1 MKKTFL
7 VLRNGLLTGF
17 IINLA
22 IGPLF
27 FFVINLSLQ
36 KTILDGL
43 MGALALTVV
52 SYIYIALATFGVGK
66 LFESKK
72 VKKIFWIISSIV
84 LIIFWGI
91 IIKGAIGSV
100 ISEATVNTGN
110 ILSSFTSVFLL
121 AISNPMSIVFFTGL
135 FSAKAIEY
143 NYTKKELYSFGF
155 GVGLAT
161 FIFTSWA
168 VIVFWLL
175 KGTIPTIVMQILNI
189 AVGTLIVGYG
199 IIRLVKPLKKK

>member
-7 VLRNGLLTGF
+7 VLKNGIFTGL

-27 FFVINLSLQ
+27 FFIINLALQ

-43 MGALALTVV
+43 IGALALTMV
-52 SYIYIALATFGVGK
+52 SYIYIALATFGIGK
-66 LFESKK
+66 LFENKK
-72 VKKIFWIISSIV
+72 IKKIFVIISPIV

-91 IIKGAIGSV
+91 IIKGVIGSW
-100 ISEATVNTGN
+100 ISTTVHGSAN
-110 ILSSFTSVFLL
+110 LVSSFTSVFLL

-143 NYTKKELYSFGF
+143 NYTKKNLYSFGF
-155 GVGLAT
+155 GVGLST
-161 FIFTSWA
+161 LIFTSWA
-168 VIVFWLL
+168 VLVFWLF
-175 KGTIPTIVMQILNI
+175 KGTIPSIIIQILNI
-189 AVGTLIVGYG
+189 AVGILIIGYG
-199 IIRLVKPLKKK
+199 IIRLVKTSERK